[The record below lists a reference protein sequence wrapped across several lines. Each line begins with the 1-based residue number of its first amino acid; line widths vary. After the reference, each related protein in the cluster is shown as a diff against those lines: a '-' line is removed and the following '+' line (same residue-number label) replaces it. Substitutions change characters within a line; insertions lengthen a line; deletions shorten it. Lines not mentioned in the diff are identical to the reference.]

1 MKDCM
6 SKIHLELLNNDRL
19 AVFKLLSEFKDVGY
33 LAGGTGLAL
42 QINHRKSDDFDIFVN
57 HAIDN
62 KLRLKVQKIFGKI
75 VYYVNSEDQISF
87 KTKNGINITFLW
99 YYFKPLFP
107 LIETEDLPLAS
118 IYDIA
123 LDKAVTIGRRAVW
136 RDYVDIFSLLQNKL
150 MTIEKIIKLAKKK
163 FGNEFVENQ
172 FLEQLSFFGDIK
184 QVPVNYVNRPY
195 SFTEIKTFLEKQ
207 ISSYTA
213 KFLKG

>member
-1 MKDCM
+1 M
-6 SKIHLELLNNDRL
+6 SKIHLELLDNDRL

-62 KLRLKVQKIFGKI
+62 KLRLRVERIFGKI

-87 KTKNGINITFLW
+87 KTENGINITFLW

-107 LIETEDLPLAS
+107 FIETEYLPLAS
-118 IYDIA
+118 IDDITA
-123 LDKAVTIGRRAVW
+123 DKAVTIGRRAVW
-136 RDYVDIFSLLQNKL
+136 RDYVDIFYLMKNK
-150 MTIEKIIKLAKKK
+150 MITIEDIIKLAKKK
-163 FGNEFVENQ
+163 FGGEFIESQ
-172 FLEQLSFFGDIK
+172 FLEQLSYFGDIK
-184 QVPVNYVNRPY
+184 QVPVNYIGRSY

-207 ISSYTA
+207 VSSYTT
-213 KFLKG
+213 KFLKS